1 VLASVGLVAALG
13 IGAAGGLATGAA
25 ARTSH
30 GKSHGSA
37 VVATPVTTA
46 TFSFSVSISGLVK
59 NGGAITLTG
68 TGQADLV
75 NDAVSLTVNLPAAVA
90 ALIPGGTAAPE
101 VVNVV
106 FSGGT
111 VYANVPSLA
120 TLVGEPWIS
129 VALPSSATAAV
140 PGIFNDVASALGN
153 VNEILSFAKT
163 HHAKVTS
170 LGSSTVDETSVTGS
184 QVSAHIKG
192 VRVSATLWADASN
205 RVVRATL
212 GAAKG
217 GARRGF
223 AISATADFSGYGN
236 PVTITVPP
244 SSQVR
249 AIPLSLITSVLGR
262 FLHGAHLGAKL
273 AKVA

>member
-1 VLASVGLVAALG
+1 MLASVGLVGALG
-13 IGAAGGLATGAA
+13 IGAAGLATNAA
-25 ARTSH
+25 ARPSH
-30 GKSHGSA
+30 GKHGPVA

-46 TFSFSVSISGLVK
+46 TFSFSVSVSGLVK
-59 NGGAITLTG
+59 NAGAITLTG
-68 TGQADLV
+68 TGQADFA
-75 NDAVSLTVNLPAAVA
+75 NDAVSLAINIPAAVA
-90 ALIPGGTAAPE
+90 ELIPGGSAAPE

-111 VYANVPSLA
+111 VYANVPALA

-153 VNEILSFAKT
+153 VNEILSFAKA

-170 LGSSTVDETSVTGS
+170 LGTSMVDGTSVTGS
-184 QVSAHIKG
+184 QVSAHLKG
-192 VRVSATLWADASN
+192 VRVSATLWADSSN
-205 RVVRATL
+205 HLVQAIVGAT
-212 GAAKG
+212 GT
-217 GARRGF
+217 ARRGL
-223 AISATADFSGYGN
+223 ALAATVDLSGYGN

-244 SSQVR
+244 PSQVK
-249 AIPLSLITSVLGR
+249 AIPLSLVTSVLGR

-273 AKVA
+273 AKVI